1 MNIIF
6 DEKDLAKLN
15 TEGMEKLADII
26 SAVANADSVAEKVAE
41 HIGCTEPVT
50 ATPEAIEED
59 RKRTAKKNRAKKNA
73 KEPEPAEEET
83 DDVEIGGTEEEFDR
97 ATVLKAI
104 QSLCSTDG
112 QVAIGN
118 RSLNLILGKSRKIN
132 HQLISIL
139 LLFDIG
145 LHNPSGFLTVKLL
158 FGIIHFFIHIIK
170 WKLIKPV
177 IK

>member
-1 MNIIF
+1 MKLIFRRKNIMNIIF

-15 TEGMEKLADII
+15 TEGMEKLAGII

-104 QSLCSTDG
+104 QSLCSTDKSALAKVKKAVKESSQEG
-112 QVAIGN
+112 EKHKLSACTDEELKELCEEIGV
-118 RSLNLILGKSRKIN
+118 
-132 HQLISIL
+132 
-139 LLFDIG
+139 D
-145 LHNPSGFLTVKLL
+145 V
-158 FGIIHFFIHIIK
+158 
-170 WKLIKPV
+170 
-177 IK
+177 